1 MGVSGVCEDGV
12 YGIACHVLLGGL
24 CCECGVDAAC
34 TSVVCPGNMCVCGVS
49 VSMGWSCRVS
59 LHGGFCGWLRMFSAV
74 VCSQEKPLWGPGGGI
89 RWASWW
95 RGVGELCV
103 GLSVFAA

>member
-59 LHGGFCGWLRMFSAV
+59 LHGGFVGGC
-74 VCSQEKPLWGPGGGI
+74 VCSRLLCVARKSHCGGLVEGFVGHLGGGEWGWGSCV
-89 RWASWW
+89 WA
-95 RGVGELCV
+95 
-103 GLSVFAA
+103 